1 MMVAAAIPKEQMSAY
16 QRWEMAS
23 FDDAN
28 SSESIRRK
36 QAQADEAARTVS
48 EILKQVRQEA
58 YEEGFKIGYG
68 DGMQHAQTQLEAER
82 GQLVQMAQSFQQALA
97 FQDSNVAESVLSL
110 ALDLAKAMMKS
121 KLQADPQ
128 AVIPVVLD
136 AMHYLPQ
143 VKQPARLIVHPDDA
157 QVLRSHLG
165 DTLKE
170 QGWQIVEELQVE
182 RGGCLVETADNQID
196 ASNEVRW
203 KRLVQG
209 LSRYDDWH
217 KPAFT
222 HE

>member
-1 MMVAAAIPKEQMSAY
+1 MVAASIPKEQMSAY

-28 SSESIRRK
+28 SSESVRRK

-68 DGMQHAQTQLEAER
+68 DGMQHAQAQLESER

-143 VKQPARLIVHPDDA
+143 VKQPARLIVHPEDA
-157 QVLRSHLG
+157 QVLRSRLG
-165 DTLKE
+165 ETLKE

-217 KPAFT
+217 KPALAN
-222 HE
+222 E

>member
-1 MMVAAAIPKEQMSAY
+1 MVSAAIPKEQMSAY

-28 SSESIRRK
+28 NNESIRRK
-36 QAQADEAARTVS
+36 QAEADEAARTVN

-68 DGMQHAQTQLEAER
+68 DGLQQAQVQLESERTQL
-82 GQLVQMAQSFQQALA
+82 LQMAQSFQQALA
-97 FQDSNVAESVLSL
+97 FQDSQVAESVLSL
-110 ALDLAKAMMKS
+110 ALDLAKAMIKT

-128 AVIPVVLD
+128 AVLPVVLD

-143 VKQPARLIVHPDDA
+143 VRQPARLIVHPDDA
-157 QVLRSHLG
+157 QVLRTHIG
-165 DTLKE
+165 ETLKE

-209 LSRYDDWH
+209 LSRDDDWH
-217 KPAFT
+217 KPALT
-222 HE
+222 TD